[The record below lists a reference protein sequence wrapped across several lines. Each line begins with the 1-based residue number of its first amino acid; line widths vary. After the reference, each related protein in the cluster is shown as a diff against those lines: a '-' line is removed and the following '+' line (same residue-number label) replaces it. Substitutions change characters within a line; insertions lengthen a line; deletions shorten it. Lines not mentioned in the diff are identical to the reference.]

1 MNINARITIDN
12 DELFSFLETKL
23 DQLHRF
29 QYDSNYNQYLSE
41 SLISK
46 ISDWDANIKKQKNTP
61 LTIVVCGEFK
71 RGKSSLINAI
81 LKEDVVTTN
90 ITTETITVNKIS
102 YGAHS
107 NELILKNG
115 RKISLSD
122 DELKCDNLKT
132 ILEQLSRED
141 KITTLEIKRPLEI
154 LKDVTIIDTPGLGD
168 SIKDYTA
175 EVEYALQQADAV
187 IYVFSALYPL
197 SIQEQFFLKTAV
209 KPQKYTNLYLV
220 ANSCDLLDEES
231 ECERLS
237 DTIVD
242 RLNDILP
249 DEKPVM
255 VSALDERCRQLNE
268 KRPKSS
274 LVPYLENNF
283 DYLRNELETL
293 IVSKRNTVVLDRVQR
308 MFSSMITELDENI
321 SVIQEG
327 LKLSKEEVI
336 QKKKQVQDENDKII
350 EKQEEIFKAIDTK
363 ASAFKNKS
371 VSLISELVEKMEAD
385 VNSLHA
391 FDIDDIKM
399 YYPVFCIDTL
409 QDALTRCN
417 DYYIQ
422 SLYDEFE
429 NVSVAVAKK
438 LSMNASDVST
448 SFKFAINNKTFTKGD
463 KVTAYTSIV
472 GINSGLVS
480 LIAGAMRNSEIK
492 KSAPDVIEDIKQQ
505 YLQLKQTVPSAVNN
519 VYSET
524 LENAKK
530 ELLEFFKDKNLQLES
545 NLEQIEMISRQDDE
559 HKLNIKRVL
568 DELTAVLESIKNE
581 IEA

>member
-1 MNINARITIDN
+1 MNINDRITIDN

-46 ISDWDANIKKQKNTP
+46 ISEWDTNIKKQKNTP
-61 LTIVVCGEFK
+61 MTIVVCGEFK

-107 NELILKNG
+107 NEIILKNG
-115 RKISLSD
+115 RKVTLTD
-122 DELKCDNLKT
+122 DELKCDNLKN
-132 ILEQLSRED
+132 ILEELSRDD
-141 KITTLEIKRPLEI
+141 KVTTLEIKRPLEI

-168 SIKDYTA
+168 SIKDYSA

-197 SIQEQFFLKTAV
+197 SIQEQFFVKTAI

-242 RLNDILP
+242 RLSDILP
-249 DEKPVM
+249 DEKPIM
-255 VSALDERCRQLNE
+255 VSALDERCRQIGD
-268 KRPKSS
+268 KRPKES
-274 LVPYLENNF
+274 LIGYLESNF
-283 DYLRNELETL
+283 DYLRNELEEL
-293 IVSKRNTVVLDRVQR
+293 ILSKRNTVVLDRIQR
-308 MFSSMITELDENI
+308 MLSAMITELDENI

-327 LKLSKEEVI
+327 LKLSREEVI
-336 QKKKQVQDENDKII
+336 QKKKQAQDDNDKAI
-350 EKQEEIFKAIDTK
+350 EKQDEIFKAIDTK
-363 ASAFKNKS
+363 AAFFKNQS
-371 VSLISELVEKMEAD
+371 VNLVTILVEKMEAE
-385 VNSLHA
+385 VNSLYS
-391 FDIDDIKM
+391 FDINDIKK
-399 YYPVFCIDTL
+399 YYPIYCIDIL
-409 QDALTRCN
+409 QEALSKCN

-429 NVSVAVAKK
+429 NVSVQIAKK
-438 LSMNASDVST
+438 LSMNAGDVST

-463 KVTAYTSIV
+463 KVTAYTSIL
-472 GINSGLVS
+472 GINSGLIS
-480 LIAGAMRNSEIK
+480 LVAGAMRNSEIK
-492 KSAPDVIEDIKQQ
+492 NSAPDIISDIKQQ
-505 YLQLKQTVPSAVNN
+505 YVQLKQTVPSAVNK
-519 VYSET
+519 VYTET

-530 ELLEFFKDKNLQLES
+530 ELIEFFNDKNSQLEK
-545 NLEQIEMISRQDDE
+545 NLEQIELISRQDDE

-568 DELTAVLESIKNE
+568 DELTAVLESIKSE

>member
-1 MNINARITIDN
+1 MNINDRITIDN

-46 ISDWDANIKKQKNTP
+46 ISEWDTNIKKQKNTP
-61 LTIVVCGEFK
+61 MTIVVCGEFK

-107 NELILKNG
+107 NEIILKNG
-115 RKISLSD
+115 RKVTLTD
-122 DELKCDNLKT
+122 DELKCDNLKN
-132 ILEQLSRED
+132 ILEELSRDD
-141 KITTLEIKRPLEI
+141 KVTTLEIKRPLEI

-168 SIKDYTA
+168 SIKDYSA

-197 SIQEQFFLKTAV
+197 SIQEQFFVKTAI

-242 RLNDILP
+242 RLSDILP
-249 DEKPVM
+249 DEKPIM
-255 VSALDERCRQLNE
+255 VSALDERCRQIGD
-268 KRPKSS
+268 KRPKES
-274 LVPYLENNF
+274 LIGYLESNF
-283 DYLRNELETL
+283 DYLRNELEEL
-293 IVSKRNTVVLDRVQR
+293 ILSKRNTVVLDRIQR
-308 MFSSMITELDENI
+308 MLSAMITELDENI

-327 LKLSKEEVI
+327 LKLSREEVI
-336 QKKKQVQDENDKII
+336 QKKKQAQDDNDKAI
-350 EKQEEIFKAIDTK
+350 EKQDEIFKAIDTK
-363 ASAFKNKS
+363 AAFFKNQS
-371 VSLISELVEKMEAD
+371 VNLVTTLVEKMEAE
-385 VNSLHA
+385 VNSLYS
-391 FDIDDIKM
+391 FDINDIKK
-399 YYPVFCIDTL
+399 YYPIYCIDIL
-409 QDALTRCN
+409 QEALSKCN

-429 NVSVAVAKK
+429 NVSVQIAKK
-438 LSMNASDVST
+438 LSMNAGDVST

-463 KVTAYTSIV
+463 KVTAYTSIL
-472 GINSGLVS
+472 GINSGLIS
-480 LIAGAMRNSEIK
+480 LVAGAMRNSEIK
-492 KSAPDVIEDIKQQ
+492 NSAPDIISDIKQQ
-505 YLQLKQTVPSAVNN
+505 YVQLKQTVPSAVNK
-519 VYSET
+519 VYTET

-530 ELLEFFKDKNLQLES
+530 ELIEFFNDKNSQLEK
-545 NLEQIEMISRQDDE
+545 NLEQIELISRQDDE

-568 DELTAVLESIKNE
+568 DELTAVLESIKSE